1 MLSTQWDVVWQQKLL
16 FKSIGPVTNTLADK
30 NAFAYTLQKVHGNHK
45 RLSHA
50 LSLAPLLSSLLPFS
64 CPHSCHSL
72 ALFLVLFLVLSL
84 ASLSCYLTTWDL
96 KTPSYKCLSAR
107 VGTQMTARD
116 ENQTNHKKVT
126 IWRALQIDRLQIKRP
141 LRVERS
147 RQVWQVKWMSAA
159 TCSLRESKCYF
170 LVAVNPQLFDK

>member
-1 MLSTQWDVVWQQKLL
+1 MIMKACCQHNGTLSGNKSCCSSPLVQLPIHLL
-16 FKSIGPVTNTLADK
+16 IRMHSPTLYRRSMVTTRGYLTP
-30 NAFAYTLQKVHGNHK
+30 FLLPLFCPLYC
-45 RLSHA
+45 LSHA
-50 LSLAPLLSSLLPFS
+50 L
-64 CPHSCHSL
+64 SL

-141 LRVERS
+141 LKS
-147 RQVWQVKWMSAA
+147 WKVKASM
-159 TCSLRESKCYF
+159 TGKMNVCSYL
-170 LVAVNPQLFDK
+170 